1 MVFHENADKGNKMT
15 GTGVWHNI
23 NDNDNYVKIDAD
35 NEQEHVHVQEHGE
48 SSMDTSSSRTPRR
61 SSRQKQPPMRY
72 TDYALMIEVMKVV
85 EPVNYEQDKEH
96 EEWIYAMNE

>member
-1 MVFHENADKGNKMT
+1 MVFHENADKGDKMN

-35 NEQEHVHVQEHGE
+35 NEQELEQEHVYVQEHGE

-61 SSRQKQPPMRY
+61 SSRKKQPPMTNSPTY
-72 TDYALMIEVMKVV
+72 QNKQMD
-85 EPVNYEQDKEH
+85 
-96 EEWIYAMNE
+96 